1 MEDGR
6 WRIVGRE
13 IEGGGLWDGRW
24 KVEDCGMEDG
34 RWRIVG
40 REMEGGGLWDGRWRI
55 MGWKME
61 DCGREME
68 DGGLWDGGISPSNQS
83 SSNIGP
89 FQLNAVCDFLA
100 KFQFATGN

>member
-1 MEDGR
+1 MNGVLED
-6 WRIVGRE
+6 
-13 IEGGGLWDGRW
+13 GGLWDGRCRIVGW
-24 KVEDCGMEDG
+24 KMEDCG
-34 RWRIVG
+34 
-40 REMEGGGLWDGRWRI
+40 MEGGGLWDGRWRI
-55 MGWKME
+55 V
-61 DCGREME
+61 GREME

>member
-1 MEDGR
+1 M
-6 WRIVGRE
+6 
-13 IEGGGLWDGRW
+13 EGGGLWDGRR

-40 REMEGGGLWDGRWRI
+40 WKMEDCGMEGGGLWDGRWRI
-55 MGWKME
+55 V
-61 DCGREME
+61 GREME